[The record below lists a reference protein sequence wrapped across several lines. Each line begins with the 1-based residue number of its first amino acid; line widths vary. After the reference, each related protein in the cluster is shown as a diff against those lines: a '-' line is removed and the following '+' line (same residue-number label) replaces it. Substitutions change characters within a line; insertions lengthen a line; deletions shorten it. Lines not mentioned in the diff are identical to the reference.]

1 MKKTKLITVK
11 VTDEQ
16 RKRWSDAAKASGRD
30 VAKIVC
36 AALERNAVR
45 MERINHTQGGVE

>member
-11 VTDEQ
+11 VTEAQ
-16 RKRWSDAAKASGRD
+16 RVRWSNAAKESGRD

-45 MERINHTQGGVE
+45 MERTNK